1 MTTSSVE
8 KPAASSNI
16 EVYKST
22 LIQLTYSMEQSPSWE
37 ADRFSASQEIPCIL
51 RKPKICYRINK
62 CPPPV
67 PILSQLDPVHTSTSQ
82 FLKIHLNML
91 SAKLSSPIK
100 SAGASVHSTTGS
112 RVLRISG
119 SNAAYTIFRGS
130 VKGTGCPLHSP
141 ASPLLPL
148 PCVTVYQHISTGIYT

>member
-1 MTTSSVE
+1 MGLSEVHAKPNAPCGLNVDLLSV
-8 KPAASSNI
+8 KYGGRLRLKCNGTGAG
-16 EVYKST
+16 T
-22 LIQLTYSMEQSPSWE
+22 
-37 ADRFSASQEIPCIL
+37 RF
-51 RKPKICYRINK
+51 R
-62 CPPPV
+62 
-67 PILSQLDPVHTSTSQ
+67 
-82 FLKIHLNML
+82 L
-91 SAKLSSPIK
+91 SAKRASTLK
-100 SAGASVHSTTGS
+100 SAWASVHSTTGS